1 VDDPWAKKRGPEPV
15 RRTARQRRRTAA
27 KVAGLLTVVMLVLG
41 VPSVWVSSLPGYSWL
56 TGGVALEWRF
66 ESSRGAFDATV
77 RDLPPPVP
85 AEDGWETL
93 DLPGEIGGYSISQA
107 VRLQG
112 EAVLLFTTEGPPWT
126 TPASL
131 TCPTGRKPST
141 ATGPSKHPR
150 GSRSATTGTA
160 S

>member
-1 VDDPWAKKRGPEPV
+1 M
-15 RRTARQRRRTAA
+15 
-27 KVAGLLTVVMLVLG
+27 AGLLTVVTLVLG
-41 VPSVWVSSLPGYSWL
+41 VPCVWLSSLPGYSWL

-93 DLPGEIGGYSISQA
+93 ELPGKIGGCSISRA

-112 EAVLLFTTEGPPWT
+112 EAVLLFTTEGPPLDHAGFAYLPDGPKAEYSNGSFEA
-126 TPASL
+126 PAWQSL
-131 TCPTGRKPST
+131 GNDWY
-141 ATGPSKHPR
+141 GFV
-150 GSRSATTGTA
+150 A
-160 S
+160 SW